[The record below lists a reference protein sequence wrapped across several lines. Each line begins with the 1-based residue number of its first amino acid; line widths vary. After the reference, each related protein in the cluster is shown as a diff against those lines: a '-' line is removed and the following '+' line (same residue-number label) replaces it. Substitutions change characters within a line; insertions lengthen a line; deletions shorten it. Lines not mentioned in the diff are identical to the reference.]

1 MASRTIDRRS
11 PGPDGAASK
20 TPLPGPRR
28 LALAVWT
35 HRWFWLAVLV
45 ALGVGGWEAGRAF
58 IGPAVVVDVVKR
70 GQIVETLVASGNV
83 ETPYRVDIGS
93 QITGTVS
100 DVLVEE
106 GQTVA
111 TGQRLIVLEDKE
123 LRGAL
128 VQAKGAVDQARAR
141 LRQLNE
147 LTSPSAQETLTQA
160 QAALDNAQKT
170 FDRTAELARTGVATR
185 QALDDAQK
193 ALDVASAQVRAAK
206 LAVYTAS
213 PGGSDYVLA
222 QTQLD
227 QADANLDTATARLG
241 YATIAAPRDG
251 VLITR
256 NVERGAVVAPG
267 KALLVLAPAGQMQL
281 QIQVDERNLGKV
293 ALGQKALASADAY
306 PDKRF
311 AAVVS
316 YINPGIDIT
325 RASVEVKLDVA
336 DPPAYLRQDMTVS
349 VDIAVAQHD
358 DAFVVPA
365 RSVRDALSDAPW
377 AMGVR
382 NGRAYKQPV
391 HIGLRGDTL
400 VEILDGLAQGDAV
413 IPVSSGA
420 LTGQRIRPVTP

>member
-1 MASRTIDRRS
+1 MAANTIDGVS
-11 PGPDGAASK
+11 PGAGGAASN
-20 TPLPGPRR
+20 GPPHPARW
-28 LALAVWT
+28 LAAALWA
-35 HRWFWLAVLV
+35 HRWFWLAALL
-45 ALGVGGWEAGRAF
+45 ALGVGGWEAGRVF

-70 GQIVETLVASGNV
+70 GQIIETLVASGNV

-111 TGQRLIVLEDKE
+111 KGQELIALEDKE
-123 LRGAL
+123 LKAAV
-128 VQAKGAVDQARAR
+128 VQAKGAVDQAQAR

-147 LTSPSAQETLTQA
+147 LTLPSAQEALTQA
-160 QAALDNAQKT
+160 QADLDDEQKT

-193 ALDVASAQVRAAK
+193 ALDVARAQVRAAR

-222 QTQLD
+222 QTQRD
-227 QADANLDTATARLG
+227 QANATLDTATARLG

-256 NVERGAVVAPG
+256 NVERGAVVAPD
-267 KALLVLAPAGQMQL
+267 KTLLVLAPAGKMQL
-281 QIQVDERNLGKV
+281 QIQVDERNLGSV
-293 ALGQKALASADAY
+293 ALGQKAVASADAY
-306 PDKRF
+306 PQRRF
-311 AAVVS
+311 PAVVS
-316 YINPGIDIT
+316 YVNPGIDIT
-325 RASVEVKLDVA
+325 RASVEVKLDVP
-336 DPPAYLRQDMTVS
+336 DPPAFLRQDMTVS

-358 DAFVVPA
+358 DALVVPA

-377 AMGVR
+377 VMGVR
-382 NGRAYKQPV
+382 NGRAVRQPV
-391 HIGLRGDTL
+391 HVGLRGDTQ
-400 VEILDGLAQGDAV
+400 VEIVDGLAEGDAV
-413 IPVSSGA
+413 IPVASGV
-420 LTGQRIRPVTP
+420 LTGQRIRPITP